1 MERESRIRKLR
12 KEGAIAPVREKTKQR
27 RWIKVLISVLLI
39 FIILFGIAR
48 VWGYIDRDVAARV
61 GKETIKKKEIQDQ
74 IDYYIQMYQQYG
86 MDLTDPKYS
95 AQLSNL
101 KQNVQ
106 DSLINQSLLVQYAK
120 AHHLEI
126 DQDAFNENIES
137 QVDQI
142 VEQGIQN
149 QGEEIFNSY
158 VEAQYGSMDE
168 YKEYL
173 REQLTPYV
181 ERPLL
186 SQAALEEQYETIEIT
201 DDDVNLYWNTVY
213 QVDAEHFLLK
223 VEEDASESDIAA
235 AKTQI
240 EDIYNEIM
248 EEKEKG
254 EDSFSFAEFAHGKAE
269 ELNKA
274 AADTGKEAARYE
286 SLGYFSKGQMVEEF
300 EEVCF
305 DPDVNVGDIVG
316 PVKTNFGFHIIHIL
330 GKKPM
335 GEKYDEPAMINVRLV
350 LFKYEQGDEK
360 SEENAKMSANSI
372 VVQTQKGMD
381 FIEAVERFSQDDA
394 TKENDGETG
403 FFAQTE
409 RPELFMA
416 AAKLAVGNIAGPIK
430 TTDGYAAIKII
441 DKKEAVKASLD
452 SEEVYAKVEDDIMNE
467 KKQKV
472 EEEFIETLKG
482 QYKVRMTNPWISIT
496 AFFDRH
502 LGDEWR
508 GFVAWW
514 DRVTTGKTSE
524 EIPPEIPN
532 TPIIPSPDEGNE
544 GGEPLQPIGEGD

>member
-1 MERESRIRKLR
+1 MGRESRIRKLR
-12 KEGAIAPVREKTKQR
+12 KEGVIAPVREEPKQR
-27 RWIKVLISVLLI
+27 RWLKILISVLLV
-39 FIILFGIAR
+39 FIILFVI
-48 VWGYIDRDVAARV
+48 VWMWGYLERDVAAHV
-61 GKETIKKKEIQDQ
+61 GKETIKKAEIQDQ

-86 MDLTDPKYS
+86 IDLTDPSYS
-95 AQLSNL
+95 EMRTNL
-101 KQNVQ
+101 EKNIK
-106 DSLINQSLLVQYAK
+106 DSVINQSLLVQYAE
-120 AHHLEI
+120 AQHLEI

-137 QVDQI
+137 EVDQI

-173 REQLTPYV
+173 RKQLTPYV

-186 SQAALEEQYETIEIT
+186 SQAALEEQYKTIEIT
-201 DDDVNLYWNTVY
+201 DDDMNLYWNSVY

-223 VEEDASESDIAA
+223 VEEDSSESDIAT

-240 EDIYNEIM
+240 EDIYDEIM
-248 EEKEKG
+248 EEKEKD
-254 EDSFSFAEFAHGKAE
+254 EDNFNFAEFARGKAE
-269 ELNKA
+269 EFNKA

-300 EEVCF
+300 EEACF
-305 DPDVNVGDIVG
+305 DPDVNIGDIVG

-335 GEKYDEPAMINVRLV
+335 SEKYDEPAMINVRLV

-372 VVQTQKGMD
+372 VVQTKNGMD
-381 FIEAVERFSQDDA
+381 FIEAVKRFSQDDT

-409 RPELFMA
+409 RPELFIA
-416 AAKLAVGNIAGPIK
+416 AEKLAVGNIAGPIK
-430 TTDGYAAIKII
+430 TNDGYAAIKVI

-452 SEEVYAKVEDDIMNE
+452 SEEVYEKVKEDVTNE

-472 EEEFIETLKG
+472 EEEFIETLK
-482 QYKVRMTNPWISIT
+482 QKYKVRTTNPWISIT

-502 LGDEWR
+502 FGDEWHT
-508 GFVAWW
+508 FTAWW

-524 EIPPEIPN
+524 ETPPEIPN
-532 TPIIPSPDEGNE
+532 TPITPSPDAGNE
-544 GGEPLQPIGEGD
+544 GGEPLQPIGGSD

>member
-1 MERESRIRKLR
+1 MGRESRIRKLR
-12 KEGAIAPVREKTKQR
+12 KEGVIAPVREEAKQR
-27 RWIKVLISVLLI
+27 RWLKILISVLLV

-48 VWGYIDRDVAARV
+48 VWGYLERDVAAHV
-61 GKETIKKKEIQDQ
+61 GKETIKKAEIQDQ

-86 MDLTDPKYS
+86 IDLTDPSYS
-95 AQLSNL
+95 EMRTNL
-101 KQNVQ
+101 EKNIK
-106 DSLINQSLLVQYAK
+106 DSVINQSLLVQYAE
-120 AHHLEI
+120 AQHLEI

-137 QVDQI
+137 EVDQI

-173 REQLTPYV
+173 RKQLAPYV

-186 SQAALEEQYETIEIT
+186 SQAALEEQYKTIEIT
-201 DDDVNLYWNTVY
+201 DDDMNLYWNSVY

-223 VEEDASESDIAA
+223 VEEDSSESDIAT

-240 EDIYNEIM
+240 EDIYDEIM
-248 EEKEKG
+248 EEKEKD
-254 EDSFSFAEFAHGKAE
+254 EDNFNFAEFARGKAE
-269 ELNKA
+269 EFNKA

-300 EEVCF
+300 EEACF
-305 DPDVNVGDIVG
+305 DPDVNIGDIVG

-335 GEKYDEPAMINVRLV
+335 SEKYDEPAMINVRLV

-372 VVQTQKGMD
+372 VVQTKNGMD
-381 FIEAVERFSQDDA
+381 FIEAVKRFSQDDT

-409 RPELFMA
+409 RPELFIA
-416 AAKLAVGNIAGPIK
+416 AEKLAVGNIAGPIK
-430 TTDGYAAIKII
+430 TNDGYAAIKVI

-452 SEEVYAKVEDDIMNE
+452 SEEVYEKVKEDVTNE

-472 EEEFIETLKG
+472 EEEFIETLK
-482 QYKVRMTNPWISIT
+482 QKYKVRTTNPWISIT

-502 LGDEWR
+502 FGDEWHT
-508 GFVAWW
+508 FTAWW

-524 EIPPEIPN
+524 ETPPEIPN
-532 TPIIPSPDEGNE
+532 TPITPSPDAGNE
-544 GGEPLQPIGEGD
+544 GGEPLQPIGGSD

>member
-1 MERESRIRKLR
+1 MGRESRIRKLR
-12 KEGAIAPVREKTKQR
+12 KEGVIAPVREEAKQR
-27 RWIKVLISVLLI
+27 RWLKILISVLLV
-39 FIILFGIAR
+39 FIILFVI
-48 VWGYIDRDVAARV
+48 VWMWGYLERDVAAHV
-61 GKETIKKKEIQDQ
+61 GKETIKKAEIQDQ

-86 MDLTDPKYS
+86 IDLTDPSYS
-95 AQLSNL
+95 EMRTNL
-101 KQNVQ
+101 EKNIK
-106 DSLINQSLLVQYAK
+106 DSVINQSLLVQYAE
-120 AHHLEI
+120 AQHLEI

-137 QVDQI
+137 EVDQI

-173 REQLTPYV
+173 RKQLAPYV

-186 SQAALEEQYETIEIT
+186 SQAALEEQYKTIEIT
-201 DDDVNLYWNTVY
+201 DDDMNLYWNSVY

-223 VEEDASESDIAA
+223 VEEDSSESDIAT

-240 EDIYNEIM
+240 EDIYDEIM
-248 EEKEKG
+248 EEKEKD
-254 EDSFSFAEFAHGKAE
+254 EDNFNFAEFARGKAE
-269 ELNKA
+269 EFNKA

-300 EEVCF
+300 EEACF
-305 DPDVNVGDIVG
+305 DPDVNIGDIVG

-335 GEKYDEPAMINVRLV
+335 SEKYDEPAMINVRLV

-372 VVQTQKGMD
+372 VVQTKNGMD
-381 FIEAVERFSQDDA
+381 FIEAVKRFSQDDT

-409 RPELFMA
+409 RPELFIA
-416 AAKLAVGNIAGPIK
+416 AEKLAVGNIAGPIK
-430 TTDGYAAIKII
+430 TNDGYAAIKVI

-452 SEEVYAKVEDDIMNE
+452 SEEVYEKVKEDVTNE

-472 EEEFIETLKG
+472 EEEFIETLK
-482 QYKVRMTNPWISIT
+482 QKYKVRTTNPWISIT

-502 LGDEWR
+502 FGDEWHT
-508 GFVAWW
+508 FTAWW

-524 EIPPEIPN
+524 
-532 TPIIPSPDEGNE
+532 
-544 GGEPLQPIGEGD
+544 GGEPLQPIGGSD

>member
-1 MERESRIRKLR
+1 MGRESRIRKLR
-12 KEGAIAPVREKTKQR
+12 KEGVIAPVREKTKQR
-27 RWIKVLISVLLI
+27 RWIKILISVLLV

-48 VWGYIDRDVAARV
+48 VWGYLERDVVAHV
-61 GKETIKKKEIQDQ
+61 GKETIKRQEIQDQ

-86 MDLTDPKYS
+86 MDLTDPQYS
-95 AQLSNL
+95 AQLLNL
-101 KQNVQ
+101 EQNIK
-106 DSLINQSLLVQYAK
+106 DNFINQSLLVQYAE
-120 AHHLEI
+120 AQRLEI

-137 QVDQI
+137 QVDRI

-149 QGEEIFNSY
+149 QGEEVFTSY

-173 REQLTPYV
+173 RKQLTPYV

-201 DDDVNLYWNTVY
+201 DDDVNLYWNAVY

-223 VEEDASESDIAA
+223 VEEDVSESDTAA
-235 AKTQI
+235 IKTQI
-240 EDIYNEIM
+240 EDIYNEIV
-248 EEKEKG
+248 EAKG
-254 EDSFSFAEFAHGKAE
+254 EDNFNFAEFARGKAE
-269 ELNKA
+269 EFNEA

-305 DPDVNVGDIVG
+305 DPDVNIGNIVG

-330 GKKPM
+330 GNKPM

-372 VVQTQKGMD
+372 VIQTKGGMD
-381 FIEAVERFSQDDA
+381 FIEAVERFSQDDT

-403 FFAQTE
+403 FFTETE
-409 RPELFMA
+409 RSELFMA
-416 AAKLAVGNIAGPIK
+416 AEKLAVGNIAGPIK
-430 TTDGYAAIKII
+430 TSDGYAAIKVI

-452 SEEVYAKVEDDIMNE
+452 SEEVYEKVKDDIMNE
-467 KKQKV
+467 KKLEV
-472 EEEFIETLKG
+472 EKEFIETLK
-482 QYKVRMTNPWISIT
+482 QKYKVRTTNPWISIT

-508 GFVAWW
+508 GFVGWW

-524 EIPPEIPN
+524 GTQPEIPN
-532 TPIIPSPDEGNE
+532 TPVIPSPDEGNE
-544 GGEPLQPIGEGD
+544 GGEPLQPIGGGD

>member
-1 MERESRIRKLR
+1 MGRESRIRKLR
-12 KEGAIAPVREKTKQR
+12 KEGVIAPVREKTKQR
-27 RWIKVLISVLLI
+27 RWIKVLISVLLV

-48 VWGYIDRDVAARV
+48 VWGYLERDVVAHV
-61 GKETIKKKEIQDQ
+61 GKETINRLEIQDQ

-86 MDLTDPKYS
+86 MDLMDPSYS
-95 AQLSNL
+95 EMRANL
-101 KQNVQ
+101 EKNIR
-106 DSLINQSLLVQYAK
+106 DSFINQSLLVQYAE
-120 AHHLEI
+120 AQHLEI

-149 QGEEIFNSY
+149 QGEEVFTYY

-173 REQLTPYV
+173 RKQLAPYV

-201 DDDVNLYWNTVY
+201 DDDVNLYWDTVY

-235 AKTQI
+235 VKAQI

-248 EEKEKG
+248 EEKGKG
-254 EDSFSFAEFAHGKAE
+254 EDSFNFAEFVRGKAE
-269 ELNKA
+269 EFNEA
-274 AADTGKEAARYE
+274 TAETGKEAARYE

-305 DPDVNVGDIVG
+305 DPDVNIGDIVG

-330 GKKPM
+330 GNKTM
-335 GEKYDEPAMINVRLV
+335 SEKYDEPAMINVRLV

-360 SEENAKMSANSI
+360 SEENAEMSANSI

-381 FIEAVERFSQDDA
+381 FIEAVERFSQDDT

-403 FFAQTE
+403 FFTEAE

-416 AAKLAVGNIAGPIK
+416 AEKLAVGDIAGPIK
-430 TTDGYAAIKII
+430 TFDGYAAIKVI
-441 DKKEAVKASLD
+441 DKTEAVKASLD
-452 SEEVYAKVEDDIMNE
+452 SEEVYEKVKDDVMN
-467 KKQKV
+467 KKKLEV
-472 EEEFIETLKG
+472 EEEFIETLKKK
-482 QYKVRMTNPWISIT
+482 YKVRTTNPWLSIT

-524 EIPPEIPN
+524 ETIPEIPN
-532 TPIIPSPDEGNE
+532 TPIIPLPDEGNE

>member
-1 MERESRIRKLR
+1 MGRESRIRKLR
-12 KEGAIAPVREKTKQR
+12 KEGVIAPVREKTKQR
-27 RWIKVLISVLLI
+27 RWIKVLISVLLV

-48 VWGYIDRDVAARV
+48 VWGYLERDVVAHV
-61 GKETIKKKEIQDQ
+61 GKETINRQEIQDQ

-86 MDLTDPKYS
+86 MDLMDPSYS
-95 AQLSNL
+95 EMRTNL
-101 KQNVQ
+101 EKNIK
-106 DSLINQSLLVQYAK
+106 DSFINKSLLVQYAE
-120 AHHLEI
+120 AQHLEI

-149 QGEEIFNSY
+149 QGEEIFTYY

-173 REQLTPYV
+173 RKQLAPYV

-223 VEEDASESDIAA
+223 VEEDASESDIAVVKA
-235 AKTQI
+235 QI

-248 EEKEKG
+248 EEKGKG
-254 EDSFSFAEFAHGKAE
+254 EDSFNFAEFARGKAE
-269 ELNKA
+269 EFNEA
-274 AADTGKEAARYE
+274 AAETGQEAARYE

-305 DPDVNVGDIVG
+305 DPDVNIGDIVG

-330 GKKPM
+330 GNKTM
-335 GEKYDEPAMINVRLV
+335 SEKYDEPAMINVRLV

-360 SEENAKMSANSI
+360 SEENAEMSANSI
-372 VVQTQKGMD
+372 VVQTQKGLD
-381 FIEAVERFSQDDA
+381 FIEAVERFSQDDT

-403 FFAQTE
+403 FFTEAE

-416 AAKLAVGNIAGPIK
+416 AEKLAVGDIAGPIK
-430 TTDGYAAIKII
+430 TFDGYAAIKVI
-441 DKKEAVKASLD
+441 DKTEAVKASLD
-452 SEEVYAKVEDDIMNE
+452 SEEVYEKVKDDVMNE
-467 KKQKV
+467 KKLEV
-472 EEEFIETLKG
+472 EEEFIETLKKK
-482 QYKVRMTNPWISIT
+482 YKVRTTNPWLSIT

-524 EIPPEIPN
+524 ETIPEIPN
-532 TPIIPSPDEGNE
+532 TPIIPLPDEGNE

>member
-1 MERESRIRKLR
+1 MGRESRIRKLR
-12 KEGAIAPVREKTKQR
+12 KEGVIAPVREEAKQR
-27 RWIKVLISVLLI
+27 RWLKILISVLLV
-39 FIILFGIAR
+39 FIILFVI
-48 VWGYIDRDVAARV
+48 VWMWGYLERDVAAHV
-61 GKETIKKKEIQDQ
+61 GKETIKKAEIQDQ

-86 MDLTDPKYS
+86 IDLTDPSYS
-95 AQLSNL
+95 EMRTNL
-101 KQNVQ
+101 EKNIK
-106 DSLINQSLLVQYAK
+106 DSVINQSLLVQYAE
-120 AHHLEI
+120 AQHLEI

-137 QVDQI
+137 EVDQI

-173 REQLTPYV
+173 RKQLAPYV

-186 SQAALEEQYETIEIT
+186 SQAALEEQYKTIEIT
-201 DDDVNLYWNTVY
+201 DDDMNLYWNSVY

-223 VEEDASESDIAA
+223 VEEDSSESDIAT

-240 EDIYNEIM
+240 EDIYDEIM
-248 EEKEKG
+248 EEKEKD
-254 EDSFSFAEFAHGKAE
+254 EDNFNFAEFARGKAE
-269 ELNKA
+269 EFNKA

-300 EEVCF
+300 EEACF
-305 DPDVNVGDIVG
+305 DPDVNIGDIVG

-335 GEKYDEPAMINVRLV
+335 SEKYDEPAMINVRLV

-372 VVQTQKGMD
+372 VVQTKNGMD
-381 FIEAVERFSQDDA
+381 FIEAVKRFSQDDT

-409 RPELFMA
+409 RPELFIA
-416 AAKLAVGNIAGPIK
+416 AEKLAVGNIAGPIK
-430 TTDGYAAIKII
+430 TNDGYAAIKVI

-452 SEEVYAKVEDDIMNE
+452 SEEVYEKVKEDVTNE

-472 EEEFIETLKG
+472 EEEFIETLK
-482 QYKVRMTNPWISIT
+482 QKYKVRTTNPWISIT

-502 LGDEWR
+502 FGDEWHT
-508 GFVAWW
+508 FTAWW

-524 EIPPEIPN
+524 ETPPEIP
-532 TPIIPSPDEGNE
+532 
-544 GGEPLQPIGEGD
+544 GGEPLQPIGGSD

>member
-1 MERESRIRKLR
+1 MGRESRIRKLR
-12 KEGAIAPVREKTKQR
+12 KEGVIAPVREKTKQR
-27 RWIKVLISVLLI
+27 RWIKVLISVLLV

-48 VWGYIDRDVAARV
+48 VWGYLERDVVAHV
-61 GKETIKKKEIQDQ
+61 GKETINRLEIQDQ

-86 MDLTDPKYS
+86 MDLMDPSYS
-95 AQLSNL
+95 EMRANL
-101 KQNVQ
+101 EKNIR
-106 DSLINQSLLVQYAK
+106 DSFINQSLLVQYAE
-120 AHHLEI
+120 AQHLEI

-149 QGEEIFNSY
+149 QGEEIFTYY

-173 REQLTPYV
+173 RKQLAPYV

-201 DDDVNLYWNTVY
+201 DDDVNLYWDTVY

-235 AKTQI
+235 VKAQI

-248 EEKEKG
+248 EEKGKG
-254 EDSFSFAEFAHGKAE
+254 EDSFNFAEFVRGKAE
-269 ELNKA
+269 EFNEA
-274 AADTGKEAARYE
+274 TAETGKEAARYE

-305 DPDVNVGDIVG
+305 DPDVNIGDIVG

-330 GKKPM
+330 GNKTM
-335 GEKYDEPAMINVRLV
+335 SEKYDEPAMINVRLV

-360 SEENAKMSANSI
+360 SEENAEMSANSI

-381 FIEAVERFSQDDA
+381 FIEAVERFSQDDT

-403 FFAQTE
+403 FFTEAE

-416 AAKLAVGNIAGPIK
+416 AEKLAVGDIAGPIK
-430 TTDGYAAIKII
+430 TFDGYAAIKVI
-441 DKKEAVKASLD
+441 DKTEAVKASLD
-452 SEEVYAKVEDDIMNE
+452 SEEVYEKVKDDVMN
-467 KKQKV
+467 KKKLEV
-472 EEEFIETLKG
+472 EEEFIETLKKK
-482 QYKVRMTNPWISIT
+482 YKVRTTNPWLSIT

-524 EIPPEIPN
+524 ETIPEIPN
-532 TPIIPSPDEGNE
+532 TPIIPLPDEGNE

>member
-1 MERESRIRKLR
+1 MGRESRIRKLR
-12 KEGAIAPVREKTKQR
+12 KEGVIAPVREKTKQR
-27 RWIKVLISVLLI
+27 RWIKVLISVLLV

-48 VWGYIDRDVAARV
+48 VWGYLERDVVAHV
-61 GKETIKKKEIQDQ
+61 GKETINRLEIQDQ

-86 MDLTDPKYS
+86 MDLMDPSYS
-95 AQLSNL
+95 EMRANL
-101 KQNVQ
+101 EKNIR
-106 DSLINQSLLVQYAK
+106 DSFINQSLLVQYAE
-120 AHHLEI
+120 AQHLEI

-149 QGEEIFNSY
+149 QGEEIFTYY

-173 REQLTPYV
+173 RKQLAPYV

-201 DDDVNLYWNTVY
+201 DDDVNLYWDTVY

-235 AKTQI
+235 VKAQI

-248 EEKEKG
+248 EEKGKG
-254 EDSFSFAEFAHGKAE
+254 EDSFNFAEFVRGKAE
-269 ELNKA
+269 EFNEA
-274 AADTGKEAARYE
+274 TAETGKEAARYE

-305 DPDVNVGDIVG
+305 DPDVNIGDIVG

-330 GKKPM
+330 GNKTM
-335 GEKYDEPAMINVRLV
+335 SEKYDEPAMINVRLV

-360 SEENAKMSANSI
+360 SEENAEMSANSI

-381 FIEAVERFSQDDA
+381 FIEAVERFSQDDT

-403 FFAQTE
+403 FFTEAE

-416 AAKLAVGNIAGPIK
+416 AEKLAVGDIAGPIK
-430 TTDGYAAIKII
+430 TSDGYAAIKVI

-452 SEEVYAKVEDDIMNE
+452 SEEVYEKVKDDVMN
-467 KKQKV
+467 KKKLEV
-472 EEEFIETLKG
+472 EEEFIETLKKK
-482 QYKVRMTNPWISIT
+482 YKVRTTNPWLSIT

-524 EIPPEIPN
+524 ETIPEIPN
-532 TPIIPSPDEGNE
+532 TPIIPLPDEGNE

>member
-1 MERESRIRKLR
+1 MGRESRIRKLR
-12 KEGAIAPVREKTKQR
+12 KEGVIAPVREKTKQR
-27 RWIKVLISVLLI
+27 RWIKVLISVLLV

-48 VWGYIDRDVAARV
+48 VWGYLERDVVAHV
-61 GKETIKKKEIQDQ
+61 GKETINRQEIQDQ

-86 MDLTDPKYS
+86 MDLMDPSYS
-95 AQLSNL
+95 EMRTNL
-101 KQNVQ
+101 EKNIK
-106 DSLINQSLLVQYAK
+106 DSFINKSLLVQYAE
-120 AHHLEI
+120 AQHLEI

-149 QGEEIFNSY
+149 QGEEIFTYY

-173 REQLTPYV
+173 RKQLAPYV

-223 VEEDASESDIAA
+223 VEEDASESDIAVVKA
-235 AKTQI
+235 QI

-248 EEKEKG
+248 EEKGKG
-254 EDSFSFAEFAHGKAE
+254 EDSFNFAEFARGKAE
-269 ELNKA
+269 EFNEA
-274 AADTGKEAARYE
+274 AAETGQEAARYE

-305 DPDVNVGDIVG
+305 DPDVNIGDIVG

-330 GKKPM
+330 GNKTM
-335 GEKYDEPAMINVRLV
+335 SEKYDEPAMINVRLV

-360 SEENAKMSANSI
+360 SEENAEMSANSI

-381 FIEAVERFSQDDA
+381 FIEAVERFSQDDT

-403 FFAQTE
+403 FFTEAE

-416 AAKLAVGNIAGPIK
+416 AEKLAVGDIAGPIK
-430 TTDGYAAIKII
+430 TFDGYAAIKVI
-441 DKKEAVKASLD
+441 DKTEAVKASLD
-452 SEEVYAKVEDDIMNE
+452 SEEVYEKVKDDVMNE
-467 KKQKV
+467 KKLEV
-472 EEEFIETLKG
+472 EEEFIETLKKK
-482 QYKVRMTNPWISIT
+482 YKVRTTNPWLSIT

-524 EIPPEIPN
+524 ETIPEIPN
-532 TPIIPSPDEGNE
+532 TPIIPLPDEGNE

>member
-1 MERESRIRKLR
+1 MGRESRIRKLR
-12 KEGAIAPVREKTKQR
+12 KEGVIAPVREEAKQR
-27 RWIKVLISVLLI
+27 RWLKILISVLLV
-39 FIILFGIAR
+39 FIILFVI
-48 VWGYIDRDVAARV
+48 VWMWGYLERDVAAHV
-61 GKETIKKKEIQDQ
+61 GKETIKKAEIQDQ

-86 MDLTDPKYS
+86 IDLTDPSYS
-95 AQLSNL
+95 EMRTNL
-101 KQNVQ
+101 EKNIK
-106 DSLINQSLLVQYAK
+106 DSVINQSLLVQYAE
-120 AHHLEI
+120 AQHLEI

-137 QVDQI
+137 EVDQI

-173 REQLTPYV
+173 RKQLAPYV

-186 SQAALEEQYETIEIT
+186 SQAALEEQYKTIEIT
-201 DDDVNLYWNTVY
+201 DDDMNLYWNSVY

-223 VEEDASESDIAA
+223 VEEDSSESDIAT

-240 EDIYNEIM
+240 EDIYDEIM
-248 EEKEKG
+248 EEKEKD
-254 EDSFSFAEFAHGKAE
+254 EDNFNFAEFARGKAE
-269 ELNKA
+269 EFNKA

-300 EEVCF
+300 EEACF
-305 DPDVNVGDIVG
+305 DPDVNIGDIVG

-335 GEKYDEPAMINVRLV
+335 SEKYDEPAMINVRLV

-372 VVQTQKGMD
+372 VVQTKNGMD
-381 FIEAVERFSQDDA
+381 FIEAVKRFSQDDT

-409 RPELFMA
+409 RPELFIA
-416 AAKLAVGNIAGPIK
+416 AEKLAVGNIAGPIK
-430 TTDGYAAIKII
+430 TNDGYAAIKVI

-452 SEEVYAKVEDDIMNE
+452 SEEVYEKVKEDVTNE

-472 EEEFIETLKG
+472 EEEFIETLK
-482 QYKVRMTNPWISIT
+482 QKYKVRTTNPWISIT

-502 LGDEWR
+502 FGDEWHT
-508 GFVAWW
+508 FTAWW

-524 EIPPEIPN
+524 ETPPEIPN
-532 TPIIPSPDEGNE
+532 TPITPSPDAGNE
-544 GGEPLQPIGEGD
+544 GGEPLQPIGGSD